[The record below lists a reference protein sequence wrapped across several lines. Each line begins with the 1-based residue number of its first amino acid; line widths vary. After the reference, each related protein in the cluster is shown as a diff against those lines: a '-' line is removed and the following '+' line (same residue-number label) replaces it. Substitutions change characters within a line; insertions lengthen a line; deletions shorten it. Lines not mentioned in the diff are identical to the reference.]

1 MSLSCP
7 FAWHASPMLM
17 HAWVLQEGW
26 KMTRNQDLHVLH
38 VDDAAAWVDGLDWRA
53 ITGDTLLFDYV
64 YFLHP
69 VCHNPWTHMQ
79 LPQRFVQAKR
89 SLPHCSTFH

>member
-1 MSLSCP
+1 MFDAALTCTTELDP
-7 FAWHASPMLM
+7 WP
-17 HAWVLQEGW
+17 LQEGW

-38 VDDAAAWVDGLDWRA
+38 VDDAAAWVGGLDWRA

-69 VCHNPWTHMQ
+69 VCHSP
-79 LPQRFVQAKR
+79 R
-89 SLPHCSTFH
+89 